1 MPYLIQR
8 ETLALIPEDNK
19 TKIIELE
26 KTKYINENINKI
38 ITINCCLNGSTF
50 EGRQKG
56 SAYLLGTS
64 YKPPII
70 LNNDLNIILIPSHS
84 HRNKDCTWLN
94 LTSILHYYPNINNT
108 VKIELINHQII
119 TLNISYQMFDKQI
132 LRATRL
138 ESAIK
143 GRIYQKYL

>member
-1 MPYLIQR
+1 MPYLIHR

-26 KTKYINENINKI
+26 KTKYIKENINKI

-70 LNNDLNIILIPSHS
+70 INNDLNIILIPSHS
-84 HRNKDCTWLN
+84 HRNIECTWLS
-94 LTSILHYYPNINNT
+94 LTSILHYYPYINNT

-119 TLNISYQMFDKQI
+119 TLNISYQMFDKQV

-138 ESAIK
+138 ESTIK